1 MPDFSPPPDERALAA
16 RLAEARR
23 RMSALDLPG
32 PLAARLHRQFIA
44 VCDAVKAA
52 GADEE
57 TGERRLS
64 AFLVALERAGAKA
77 ARRGNAKNNSL
88 LLFRHNSLSA
98 ARGGGHEQ
106 ARPDRRGF

>member
-1 MPDFSPPPDERALAA
+1 MPDLSPPPAGSALAA
-16 RLAEARR
+16 RLAEASR

-32 PLAARLHRQFIA
+32 PVAARLHRQFIA

-64 AFLVALERAGAKA
+64 AFLAALEQASAKI
-77 ARRGNAKNNSL
+77 ARRGTTKDS
-88 LLFRHNSLSA
+88 S
-98 ARGGGHEQ
+98 
-106 ARPDRRGF
+106 

>member
-1 MPDFSPPPDERALAA
+1 MPDFSPPPDGRPLAV
-16 RLAEARR
+16 RLAEARK

-64 AFLVALERAGAKA
+64 AFLAALEQASAKI
-77 ARRGNAKNNSL
+77 ARRGNPEDNS
-88 LLFRHNSLSA
+88 
-98 ARGGGHEQ
+98 
-106 ARPDRRGF
+106 